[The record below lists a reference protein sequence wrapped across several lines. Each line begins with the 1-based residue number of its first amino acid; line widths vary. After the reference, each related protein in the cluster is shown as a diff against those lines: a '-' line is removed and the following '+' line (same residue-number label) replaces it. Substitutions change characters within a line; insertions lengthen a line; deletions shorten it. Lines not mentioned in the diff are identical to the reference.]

1 MFLQVVSTVQYLS
14 KSDRS
19 AKCGAAVVKV
29 PKRLS
34 GARGVNCGIFVPQA
48 FFMVGRLGLLACQ
61 PAKGWRSG
69 GGLERLGPVFLAL
82 PLLAC

>member
-29 PKRLS
+29 PERLS

-48 FFMVGRLGLLACQ
+48 FFMVGRLGFASLPARQGLAL
-61 PAKGWRSG
+61 G
-69 GGLERLGPVFLAL
+69 GGP
-82 PLLAC
+82 